1 MENKNEYQA
10 QLFSNRLKKKYKEL
24 RKWARKNRISC
35 YRLYD
40 RDIPEIPVSLDLYE
54 FLPSDITTPLEVARF
69 LSEQNANLSANNP
82 QTEQDIKQRTY
93 AILYLYER
101 PYQKEDSEE
110 ELWLSLMAQAAAE
123 ILGIPLQNIITKM
136 RRHQKGKS
144 QYEKN
149 TSEGGLPRFARNDKT
164 PQNTRHC
171 ENNKDVH
178 HYNDKQDVL
187 YSEDK
192 QDSRHCEERSDEAIQ
207 SDRLPRSAINDV
219 EQTITGLVQ
228 EQGQIFKINLGT
240 YLDNGLFFDHRPL
253 RSIVRDTCSNKD
265 VLNLF
270 CYTGSF
276 SVYAAQGNA
285 KSVESVDL
293 SNTYLAWAKE
303 NLIQNGFSDKK
314 KYIFTRQDC
323 IQFLQEKALAQKA
336 KLNEEK
342 SAGTNQRITASQN
355 KDLIS
360 KAKTY
365 DLIILDPPTFS
376 NSKNTSNVLDINKQW
391 PQLVK
396 DCLNILNPK
405 GVLYFSTNSERLK
418 FDQTQIPSKTISGLS
433 VNIKDIT
440 SQTIPNDYAQK
451 IPHHCWKF
459 WVE

>member
-54 FLPSDITTPLEVARF
+54 FLPSDVTTPLEVARF

-82 QTEQDIKQRTY
+82 LTEQDIKQRTY

-110 ELWLSLMAQAAAE
+110 EHWLSLMAQAAAE
-123 ILGIPLQNIITKM
+123 VLGIPLQNIITKM

-149 TSEGGLPRFARNDKT
+149 EDSRIKYRNDKT
-164 PQNTRHC
+164 SPHHFENT
-171 ENNKDVH
+171 
-178 HYNDKQDVL
+178 
-187 YSEDK
+187 SAF
-192 QDSRHCEERSDEAIQ
+192 RHCEERSDEAIQ
-207 SDRLPRSAINDV
+207 SDRLPRPATNDV

-253 RSIVRDTCSNKD
+253 RSIVRDTCSNKE

-342 SAGTNQRITASQN
+342 SAGTNQRMTASQN

-376 NSKNTSNVLDINKQW
+376 NSKNTTNVLDINKQW

-418 FDQTQIPSKTISGLS
+418 FDQTQIPPKTISGLS
-433 VNIKDIT
+433 VNAQDIT
-440 SQTIPNDYAQK
+440 NQTIPNDYAQK
-451 IPHHCWKF
+451 IPHHCWKL

>member
-54 FLPSDITTPLEVARF
+54 FLPSDVTTPLEVARF

-123 ILGIPLQNIITKM
+123 VLGIPLQNIITKM

-144 QYEKN
+144 QYEKIEDSRIKYGN
-149 TSEGGLPRFARNDKT
+149 DTTSGVWNDKPST
-164 PQNTRHC
+164 NG
-171 ENNKDVH
+171 
-178 HYNDKQDVL
+178 NDKI
-187 YSEDK
+187 K
-192 QDSRHCEERSDEAIQ
+192 QTMSSSGLTRGS
-207 SDRLPRSAINDV
+207 LPQKSSPD
-219 EQTITGLVQ
+219 ITGLVQ

-253 RSIVRDTCSNKD
+253 RSIIRDTCSNKD

-314 KYIFTRQDC
+314 RYIFTRQDC

-376 NSKNTSNVLDINKQW
+376 NSKNTTNVLDINKQW

-418 FDQTQIPSKTISGLS
+418 FDQTQIPPKTISGLS
-433 VNIKDIT
+433 VNVKDIT
-440 SQTIPNDYAQK
+440 PQTIPNDYAQK
-451 IPHHCWKF
+451 IPHHCWKIT
-459 WVE
+459 VE

>member
-54 FLPSDITTPLEVARF
+54 FLPSDVTTPLEVARF

-82 QTEQDIKQRTY
+82 LTEQDIKQRTY

-110 ELWLSLMAQAAAE
+110 EHWLSLMAQAAAE
-123 ILGIPLQNIITKM
+123 VLGIPLQNIITKM

-149 TSEGGLPRFARNDKT
+149 EDSRIKYRNDKT
-164 PQNTRHC
+164 SPHHFENT
-171 ENNKDVH
+171 
-178 HYNDKQDVL
+178 
-187 YSEDK
+187 SAF
-192 QDSRHCEERSDEAIQ
+192 RHCEERSDEAIQ
-207 SDRLPRSAINDV
+207 SDRLPRPATNDV

-253 RSIVRDTCSNKD
+253 RSIVRDTCSNKE

-342 SAGTNQRITASQN
+342 SAGTNQRMTASQN

-376 NSKNTSNVLDINKQW
+376 NSKNTTNVLDINKQW

-418 FDQTQIPSKTISGLS
+418 FDQTQIPPKTISGLS
-433 VNIKDIT
+433 VNVKDIT
-440 SQTIPNDYAQK
+440 NQTIPNDYAQK
-451 IPHHCWKF
+451 IPHHCWKL